1 MAIDT
6 FQKTQ
11 FIGDIIEIFEEFLEE
26 RGIVIDNPE
35 KQDAIDDGEDEASI
49 ANIYGTDYGNLEE
62 ELEYLLNSWKIID
75 YGF

>member
-1 MAIDT
+1 MTIDA